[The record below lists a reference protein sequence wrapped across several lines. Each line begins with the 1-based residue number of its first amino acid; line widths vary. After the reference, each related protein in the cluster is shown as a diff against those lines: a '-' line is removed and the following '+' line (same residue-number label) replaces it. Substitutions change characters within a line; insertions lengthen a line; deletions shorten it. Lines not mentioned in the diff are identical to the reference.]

1 MLLLTTWFGSFL
13 LDEGTVVD
21 KRLFPMDANALADRL
36 ALVEDW
42 KVLDEE
48 RDLMARADEVFVIEP
63 RLERAGGNRT
73 TVRPPFLKPE
83 DFGYGRELLHGAM
96 VQLAKRR
103 MRKAIGP
110 EDHLRQAVGALDEL
124 QEERTFLSNDSG
136 NGTGFTSRSWHRWWT
151 PRRTS
156 SSYRSTGDGIGC
168 PSTLGRAS
176 ERIWRSGRKPN

>member
-36 ALVEDW
+36 VFVEDW

-48 RDLMARADEVFVIEP
+48 RDLMSRADEVFVTEP

-83 DFGYGRELLHGAM
+83 DFGYGRELLHAAM
-96 VQLAKRR
+96 VQLATACACAARTPS
-103 MRKAIGP
+103 MR
-110 EDHLRQAVGALDEL
+110 
-124 QEERTFLSNDSG
+124 
-136 NGTGFTSRSWHRWWT
+136 
-151 PRRTS
+151 
-156 SSYRSTGDGIGC
+156 GC
-168 PSTLGRAS
+168 VPA
-176 ERIWRSGRKPN
+176 